1 MKTFTKRVFI
11 SFAIL
16 FAFQCIV
23 ADDSAP
29 ITSDKAMLEYV
40 VANATVCPVRE
51 NPSEA
56 AEQATQLLFGEVCE
70 VIERL
75 SSWTKIRSI
84 VDGQVGWVSSSML
97 TRTDS
102 PVSVPRYPQ
111 TDSRAVITA
120 PMAYATPLNGGAALL
135 LTLGTRLPNYAHG
148 TFEVLGKQYSIDPSC
163 VSIGAAA
170 IQGSDLHSAIV
181 AIAQSL
187 LNTPYLWGGKNVMGL
202 DCKTCLFSEC
212 W

>member
-97 TRTDS
+97 S
-102 PVSVPRYPQ
+102 PASNLITSSPHHLPTTIV
-111 TDSRAVITA
+111 AV
-120 PMAYATPLNGGAALL
+120 PMAVATAMETGEELM
-135 LTLGTRLPNYAHG
+135 LTLGTRLPNYSHG
-148 TFEVLGKQYSIDPSC
+148 IFEVLGQQYSIDSTC
-163 VSIGAAA
+163 VNNTT
-170 IQGSDLHSAIV
+170 QLLNSDLSRAE
-181 AIAQSL
+181 L
-187 LNTPYLWGGKNVMGL
+187 LNNRSDDKGHG
-202 DCKTCLFSEC
+202 
-212 W
+212 

>member
-97 TRTDS
+97 TPASNLIASS
-102 PVSVPRYPQ
+102 PRGCRHCAYGRSHTSERR
-111 TDSRAVITA
+111 SRLA
-120 PMAYATPLNGGAALL
+120 AYA
-135 LTLGTRLPNYAHG
+135 RH
-148 TFEVLGKQYSIDPSC
+148 PS
-163 VSIGAAA
+163 A
-170 IQGSDLHSAIV
+170 
-181 AIAQSL
+181 
-187 LNTPYLWGGKNVMGL
+187 
-202 DCKTCLFSEC
+202 
-212 W
+212 